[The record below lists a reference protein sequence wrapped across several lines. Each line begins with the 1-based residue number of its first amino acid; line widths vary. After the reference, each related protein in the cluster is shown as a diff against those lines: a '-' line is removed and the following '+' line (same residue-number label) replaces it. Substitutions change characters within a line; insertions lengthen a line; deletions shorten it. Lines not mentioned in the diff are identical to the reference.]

1 MLVPRPGY
9 LADARATCDDASAL
23 LIADEI
29 QSGLARP
36 GELLALDHEGVRAD
50 LYILARRWAGGSCR
64 SRLSSGGG
72 QCSGCRSPASTDRLS
87 GGNPLACAVGR
98 AVIALLATGEL
109 QSRSQQ
115 LGAHLHARL
124 HTLLNRGVA
133 QITGRGLWA
142 ACTLRPVDRPDAAQR
157 KR

>member
-50 LYILARRWAGGSCR
+50 LYTLGKA
-64 SRLSSGGG
+64 LGGG
-72 QCSGCRSPASTDRLS
+72 ILPVSAVIGRRAVLGVPQPGEHGSTFGWQPSGLRGRPRGDRPAGDRRTPVAITAA
-87 GGNPLACAVGR
+87 GRTPACA
-98 AVIALLATGEL
+98 A
-109 QSRSQQ
+109 
-115 LGAHLHARL
+115 AH
-124 HTLLNRGVA
+124 
-133 QITGRGLWA
+133 A
-142 ACTLRPVDRPDAAQR
+142 A
-157 KR
+157 